1 MSVRVFAFTKT
12 GIKIMKSVV
21 IHILV
26 ILVPAV

>member
-12 GIKIMKSVV
+12 GIKMMKPVVMSV
-21 IHILV
+21 LV